1 MRCDLWCSASFAY
14 FAKQLFNETPIVG
27 AEKDFLHAA
36 YGLSIFG
43 GVLAMAIILYGL
55 LRCHIYTPHIYT
67 FLLPRFLSCKIVVIP
82 RWKFLRDMRTIVLAV
97 YVLTDWA
104 PTTMGIGRQQWGA
117 GTTFVFSTGQSFS
130 SSVVG

>member
-55 LRCHIYTPHIYT
+55 LRCHIYT
-67 FLLPRFLSCKIVVIP
+67 FLLPRFLSCKIVVNP
-82 RWKFLRDMRTIVLAV
+82 RWKFLRDRRTIVLVV

-104 PTTMGIGRQQWGA
+104 PTMGIGRQQWGA